1 MISGHPLVA
10 VVLVCVATALFGVYG
25 LRPGRATSD
34 FFVASRTVS
43 PMRNAAAI
51 GGEYLS
57 AASFLGIAGLVLA
70 FGADMLWYGIG
81 YTAGYLVLLALV
93 AAPLRRSGAYTLPDF
108 AEVRLGSVR
117 VRRLAAVMVV
127 LIGWLYLLPQLQG
140 ASLTLRTVS
149 GAPLWAGP
157 VTVTVVVVWVVAWG
171 GMRSVTLVQAFQYWL
186 KLTAIALPV
195 VFLLLAWRAD
205 GAPWPDSD
213 TPPRFRETTT
223 VSMRQ
228 PVEVRVA
235 EPVVVTVRGHLD
247 DRPYAGEQVLL
258 TPGTHRFADGAK
270 ATFPAGADVP
280 HPVGTAPREGR
291 SWTLPLT
298 GTEHPLY
305 ATYSLLVAT
314 LLGTMGLPHVLV
326 RFHTS
331 PDGPSARRT
340 TRNVLG
346 LLSVFYLMPPLYGLL
361 GRIYTPELL
370 MTGRTDATVLLLPG
384 RLVGGTIGTLL
395 GALVLAG
402 AFAAFL
408 STASGLTMSVAGVF
422 AQEIERGRADRGRGG
437 AREAGSRP
445 VRRELLTLRL
455 SGVTAAAVPCLL
467 SLVATH
473 YSVADVVSLAF
484 AVAASSFCPL
494 LLLGIWWRGLTPQ
507 GAAAGL
513 LVGGGTAMAAVVLTM
528 AGGPDEGWAGILLS
542 RPAAWTVPLTFAV
555 MVGVSYLTRK
565 HVPPGAGRALA
576 RLHAPESLGL
586 SPR

>member
-1 MISGHPLVA
+1 MISGQPAA
-10 VVLVCVATALFGVYG
+10 VVLVCVATALTGAYG

-43 PMRNAAAI
+43 PLRNAAAI

-70 FGADMLWYGIG
+70 FGADMLWYGVG

-108 AEVRLGSVR
+108 AEVRLASVR

-140 ASLTLRTVS
+140 ASLTLRTVT

-157 VTVTVVVVWVVAWG
+157 VTVTVVVVWVVASG

-186 KLTAIALPV
+186 KLTAITVPV
-195 VFLLLAWRAD
+195 VFLLLAWNAD
-205 GAPWPDSD
+205 GAPWPDAD
-213 TPPRFRETTT
+213 APPRFRETTT

-228 PVEVRVA
+228 PVEVRVT
-235 EPVVVTVRGHLD
+235 EPVVVTVRGELD
-247 DRPYAGEQVLL
+247 DRAYIGERVML
-258 TPGTHRFADGAK
+258 TPGTHRFEDGAK

-280 HPVGTAPREGR
+280 HPVGTSPREGDA
-291 SWTLPLT
+291 WTLPLT

-384 RLVGGTIGTLL
+384 RVVDGTPGTLL

-422 AQEIERGRADRGRGG
+422 AQEIERARAARSRGG
-437 AREAGSRP
+437 ARESP
-445 VRRELLTLRL
+445 WMIRRELLTLRL
-455 SGVTAAAVPCLL
+455 SGVAAAAVPCAL
-467 SLVATH
+467 SLVVTH
-473 YSVADVVSLAF
+473 YSVADVVGLAF
-484 AVAASSFCPL
+484 AVAASTFCPL
-494 LLLGIWWRGLTPQ
+494 LLLGIWWRGLTPH

-528 AGGPDEGWAGILLS
+528 AGGPDDGWMGVLLS

-555 MVGVSYLTRK
+555 MVGVSYLTRR
-565 HVPPGAGRALA
+565 HVPEGASRALA